1 VVLSSHNKGRF
12 YMETVYEGTKVTME
26 MMTDCLN
33 KALSKPPAKST
44 KNPNSADRLTSES
57 FIASL
62 DALTGPFNEVLK
74 DYYGTK

>member
-1 VVLSSHNKGRF
+1 
-12 YMETVYEGTKVTME
+12 METVYEGTKVTLE

-33 KALSKPPAKST
+33 KSLSKPPAKST

-57 FIASL
+57 FAVSI
-62 DALTGPFNEVLK
+62 DALTEPFNNVLK